1 MARPLS
7 SRQPGKA
14 FKVDGHVLHLVHAP
28 EERLAAVLHLIENAQ
43 ETLRLFFYMFADDQT
58 GVEVREALIAA
69 ARRGVAVQ
77 LMIDSFGSAD
87 VSDGFFKPLVDA
99 GGDYHCFSS
108 RWGWRYFVR
117 NHQKILIADERHALV
132 GGFNITDEYFGRAG
146 DKSWED
152 MGVILTGP
160 KVENLVR
167 YYDHLSDLSAGGKTS
182 FRKMRVLVRAWRP
195 ADDDIQWLLSGPT
208 TRLSPLGLSYKKAME
223 KADRVDLAMAYFS
236 PSQTVLRRIAKV
248 TRKGNGSRLIMAGK
262 TDNGATIS
270 AARLLYRY
278 LLKRGARIF
287 EYQPLPLHM
296 KLMIIDDAVYI
307 GSANLDVRSLFINLE
322 LMLKVKDAAFASH
335 LRTVVSSMADRS
347 EEYSL
352 DLLRER
358 GTFWARIQSG
368 FAYFLVNTV
377 DYTIGRRISLGLIR
391 KSD

>member
-1 MARPLS
+1 MARPRFPKL
-7 SRQPGKA
+7 PGKA
-14 FKVDGHVLHLVHAP
+14 FTVDGHRLHVVHAP
-28 EERLAAVLHLIENAQ
+28 EDRLAAVLQLIEDAR
-43 ETLRLFFYMFADDQT
+43 ESLRLFFYMFADDRT
-58 GVEVREALIAA
+58 GLEVRDALIAA
-69 ARRGVAVQ
+69 AARGVAVEV
-77 LMIDSFGSAD
+77 MIDSFGSAD
-87 VSDGFFKPLVDA
+87 ISDGFFKPLVDA
-99 GGDYHCFSS
+99 GADYHCFSS
-108 RWGWRYFVR
+108 RWGWRYLVR
-117 NHQKILIADERHALV
+117 NHQKILIADGRSALV

-152 MGVILTGP
+152 LGVVLTGP
-160 KVENLVR
+160 KAANLVR

-195 ADDDIQWLLSGPT
+195 VEDDVQWLLSGPT

-223 KADRVDLAMAYFS
+223 KAERVDLAMAYFS

-248 TRKGNGSRLIMAGK
+248 TRKRNGSRLIMAGK

-278 LLKRGARIF
+278 LLKRGARIY

-296 KLMIIDDAVYI
+296 KLMVIDDAVYI

-322 LMLKVKDAAFASH
+322 LMLKVTDAGFAAHARS
-335 LRTVVSSMADRS
+335 LIDEMTAQS
-347 EEYSL
+347 EEYTL
-352 DLLRER
+352 DLLKER
-358 GTFWARIQSG
+358 GTIWARIRSA